1 MNQGAQGNGPG
12 RVAAVIPAAG
22 AGVRMGADRPK
33 QFLQLDGRPILEVT
47 LEAFERCPVIGQV
60 LVVVP
65 GEAVAACEAR
75 ILGRSDFTKVR
86 RILAGGPRRQDS
98 VRMGVEACPAG
109 CRLVVVHDG
118 VRPLV
123 RPELIERTVVEAGRC
138 GAAVAALPA
147 TETVKEV
154 LEGNRVYRTL
164 DRGSLWMVQTPQTFC
179 LKDLLE
185 AHRRAEAE
193 GWDEAPD
200 DASLLERL
208 GRPVRVVLG
217 EEDNIKVTTPHDLAV
232 AGFLLKRHRQ
242 GHKERRTGSDP
253 G

>member
-1 MNQGAQGNGPG
+1 MNQAGQDAEPG

-33 QFLQLDGRPILEVT
+33 QFLQLDGRPVLEVT
-47 LEAFERCPVIGQV
+47 LEVFQRCRVIDVV

-65 GEAVAACEAR
+65 GEAVAACERR
-75 ILGRSDFTKVR
+75 ILGRGDLTKVR
-86 RILAGGPRRQDS
+86 RVLAGGARRQDS

-123 RPELIERTVVEAGRC
+123 RPELIERTVAEAGRH

-147 TETVKEV
+147 KETVKEV
-154 LEGNRVYRTL
+154 LEGTRVSRTL
-164 DRGSLWMVQTPQTFC
+164 DRGSLWLVQTPQAFC
-179 LKDLLE
+179 PKDLLE

-200 DASLLERL
+200 DGFLLERL
-208 GRPVRVVLG
+208 GRPVHVVPG

-232 AGFLLKRHRQ
+232 AGFLLKRRRQ
-242 GHKERRTGSDP
+242 GHSEWGAGSDP